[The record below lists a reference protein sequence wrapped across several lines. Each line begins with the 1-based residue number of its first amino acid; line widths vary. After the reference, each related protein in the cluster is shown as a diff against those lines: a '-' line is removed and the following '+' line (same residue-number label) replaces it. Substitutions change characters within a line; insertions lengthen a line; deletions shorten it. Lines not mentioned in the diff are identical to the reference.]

1 MFGFRADGTRVK
13 NSSLM
18 FKIIPHIMRE
28 RDDSQVYFSQDVVIK
43 GMDEY
48 IDKKAEE
55 GIKLSYMN
63 IIYAAI
69 VRTIKERPY
78 LNRFIMDGR
87 IFDRKGIFISL
98 AIKKTMEDDG
108 EQTVLKIP
116 FSGEETI
123 FEVNEKVDSII
134 EENKKIETENNMD
147 KFMKI
152 FDKTPNIILKYAI
165 GFFKLLDKY
174 GLLPKKIIALSP
186 FHTSAFLTNV
196 GSLGIDAIYHH
207 LYNFGTTSL
216 FFAMGKKKKSYI
228 PEEEELIE
236 EKCISIAFVGD
247 ERICDGHYYAT
258 SFKLLSKYMR
268 KPELLENRIEKEE
281 IKIK

>member
-48 IDKKAEE
+48 IDKKAKE

-123 FEVNEKVDSII
+123 FEVKEKVDSII
-134 EENKKIETENNMD
+134 
-147 KFMKI
+147 
-152 FDKTPNIILKYAI
+152 
-165 GFFKLLDKY
+165 
-174 GLLPKKIIALSP
+174 
-186 FHTSAFLTNV
+186 
-196 GSLGIDAIYHH
+196 
-207 LYNFGTTSL
+207 
-216 FFAMGKKKKSYI
+216 
-228 PEEEELIE
+228 
-236 EKCISIAFVGD
+236 
-247 ERICDGHYYAT
+247 
-258 SFKLLSKYMR
+258 
-268 KPELLENRIEKEE
+268 
-281 IKIK
+281 